1 MGEKAA
7 TLTSVWQQVREI
19 LKDMEPDTFER
30 EAGRSVFVA
39 LLGENPGQL
48 SQMQNFIVP
57 ARLQSPKPEQ
67 VRQRLF
73 PLQLPLSPDW
83 QELLPGFDLVI
94 CSPGAA
100 GRTAKLVP
108 QFYVFDPRNP
118 GSVVREILRRR
129 WDLAL
134 PLAMNF
140 LPFRR
145 LAQRRWIESVAL
157 ENTLFAVTAKIS
169 SLSPAP
175 FPLADL
181 LEGALSQQ
189 PSVSRTSS
197 GKPSGEKGSSVGGI
211 SFLLANQMRMAF
223 LIAASSDSQVGFRQ
237 QRGQIT
243 AITAAMLGW
252 RALTGQVANRF
263 SPGASLLVQ
272 GLLTFVQTYAVGLG
286 LVQLHALG
294 RSLTREEKS
303 VAYEQAYRAS
313 RKLLDGILDAMV
325 SRSRPAA

>member
-1 MGEKAA
+1 M
-7 TLTSVWQQVREI
+7 TSVWQQVRQI
-19 LKDMEPDTFER
+19 LNDLDPDTFER
-30 EAGRSVFVA
+30 EADRSVFVA
-39 LLGENPGQL
+39 LLGENPSQL
-48 SQMQNFIVP
+48 RQMQNFLVP

-67 VRQRLF
+67 VYQRLF

-100 GRTAKLVP
+100 DRIATLVP
-108 QFYVFDPRNP
+108 QCFVFDPRNP
-118 GSVVREILRRR
+118 GAVVREILRKR

-134 PLAMNF
+134 PLAKNF

-145 LAQRRWIESVAL
+145 LVQRRWIESVAL

-181 LEGALSQQ
+181 LEGALSQRS
-189 PSVSRTSS
+189 PIPRASS
-197 GKPSGEKGSSVGGI
+197 GKPSGEKGPSVGGI
-211 SFLLANQMRMAF
+211 SLLLANQMRMAF
-223 LIAASSDSQVGFRQ
+223 LIAAASDSQVGFQQ

-252 RALTGQVANRF
+252 RALTGPVANRF

-313 RKLLDGILDAMV
+313 RKVLNGILDAMV